1 MSKGIHVKRT
11 FFILIFLLL
20 TGVAGFRGNVL
31 LAQDLPAFFNMSKNV
46 EGLVREGNLQIGLVT
61 DRKAISPGN
70 TFTLGI
76 KMEHDP
82 GWHTY
87 WSNPGDTVFLLEL
100 VITFQLLMGFRK
112 WSRFNG
118 QHKKVLIRTLANYG
132 YENSLLLTRYIYAR

>member
-20 TGVAGFRGNVL
+20 TGVAGFQGNFL
-31 LAQDLPAFFNMSKNV
+31 FAQDLPTFFNMSKNV

-87 WSNPGDTVFLLEL
+87 WSNPGDTGLPTKISYNFS
-100 VITFQLLMGFRK
+100 IA
-112 WSRFNG
+112 NG
-118 QHKKVLIRTLANYG
+118 LWDSGTDPMANTKKVFNW
-132 YENSLLLTRYIYAR
+132 NSGKLWI